1 MKTAQ
6 EVGADTRDGAAGT
19 LLVTNAQRAAGTHQA
34 ALHKDWK
41 LPLSCCTG

>member
-19 LLVTNAQRAAGTHQA
+19 PLVTNAQHTAGTHQV
-34 ALHKDWK
+34 ALDKDWK
-41 LPLSCCTG
+41 LPLSC

>member
-19 LLVTNAQRAAGTHQA
+19 LLVTNAQHAAGTHQV
-34 ALHKDWK
+34 ALDKDWK
-41 LPLSCCTG
+41 LPLSC